1 MDNQSGDF
9 QIEMLYCKVQIL
21 VVNAYEFC
29 YQTKSPKTEV
39 LSIKFQAK
47 LLESLLQEIRL

>member
-39 LSIKFQAK
+39 LSIKGPSKIA
-47 LLESLLQEIRL
+47 